1 MVAVIWVTMR
11 IKKRGGGEGGSDNS
25 GGGLRWG
32 KEEEK
37 MSAAETITTTTVVF
51 VNGNSASIEASS
63 ASSTPEG
70 IIRSPLQ
77 VPYLFMRTKKKDAG
91 VEEGEVPNVPP
102 TPGPTTAAAVVPIG
116 EKTSFPTPIIE
127 SVMLRDPIP
136 ENQQRE
142 LFKWLLEEKRK
153 VKPKDS
159 EEKKRIDE
167 EKAIIKQF
175 IRAKSIPSL

>member
-1 MVAVIWVTMR
+1 MSESPKLYANKPKKAQLKQSPSPPPPPQSSSSMATQPPSKPPPPPQPPKESFARRYKFVWPLLLAVNIA
-11 IKKRGGGEGGSDNS
+11 IG
-25 GGGLRWG
+25 
-32 KEEEK
+32 
-37 MSAAETITTTTVVF
+37 A
-51 VNGNSASIEASS
+51 
-63 ASSTPEG
+63 
-70 IIRSPLQ
+70 
-77 VPYLFMRTKKKDAG
+77 YLFMRTKKKDAG

-153 VKPKDS
+153 VRPKDS

>member
-1 MVAVIWVTMR
+1 MSESPKLYANKPKKAQLKQSPPPQSSSSMATQPPSKPPPPPQPPKESFARRYKFVWPLLLAVNIAV
-11 IKKRGGGEGGSDNS
+11 G
-25 GGGLRWG
+25 
-32 KEEEK
+32 
-37 MSAAETITTTTVVF
+37 A
-51 VNGNSASIEASS
+51 
-63 ASSTPEG
+63 
-70 IIRSPLQ
+70 
-77 VPYLFMRTKKKDAG
+77 YLFMRTKKKDAG

-153 VKPKDS
+153 VKPKNS

>member
-1 MVAVIWVTMR
+1 MSESPKLYANKPKKAQLKQSPPPQSSSSMATQPPSKPPPPPQPPKESFARRYKFVWPLLLAVNIAV
-11 IKKRGGGEGGSDNS
+11 G
-25 GGGLRWG
+25 
-32 KEEEK
+32 
-37 MSAAETITTTTVVF
+37 A
-51 VNGNSASIEASS
+51 
-63 ASSTPEG
+63 
-70 IIRSPLQ
+70 
-77 VPYLFMRTKKKDAG
+77 YLFMRTKKKDAG

>member
-1 MVAVIWVTMR
+1 MYICVLTAQLKQSSPPPPPQSSSSMATQPPSKPPPPPQPPKESFARRYKFVWPLLLAVNIAV
-11 IKKRGGGEGGSDNS
+11 G
-25 GGGLRWG
+25 
-32 KEEEK
+32 
-37 MSAAETITTTTVVF
+37 A
-51 VNGNSASIEASS
+51 
-63 ASSTPEG
+63 
-70 IIRSPLQ
+70 
-77 VPYLFMRTKKKDAG
+77 YLFMRTKKKDAG

-102 TPGPTTAAAVVPIG
+102 TPGPTTAAAVVPIS

>member
-1 MVAVIWVTMR
+1 MSESPKLYANKPKKAQLKQSSPPPPPQSSSSMATQPPSKPPPPPQPPKESFARRYKFVWPLLLAVNIAV
-11 IKKRGGGEGGSDNS
+11 G
-25 GGGLRWG
+25 
-32 KEEEK
+32 
-37 MSAAETITTTTVVF
+37 A
-51 VNGNSASIEASS
+51 
-63 ASSTPEG
+63 
-70 IIRSPLQ
+70 
-77 VPYLFMRTKKKDAG
+77 YLFMRTKKKDTG
-91 VEEGEVPNVPP
+91 IEEGEVPNVPP

>member
-1 MVAVIWVTMR
+1 MSESPKLYANKPKKAQLKQSPSPPPPQSSSSMATQPPSKPPPPPPQPPKESFARRYKFVWPLLLAVNIAV
-11 IKKRGGGEGGSDNS
+11 G
-25 GGGLRWG
+25 
-32 KEEEK
+32 
-37 MSAAETITTTTVVF
+37 A
-51 VNGNSASIEASS
+51 
-63 ASSTPEG
+63 
-70 IIRSPLQ
+70 
-77 VPYLFMRTKKKDAG
+77 YLFMRTKKKDAG